1 MALTQN
7 TIDLQTLLTAV
18 QNLPEPEPAPEFTE
32 NGTFVAPSNTAWN
45 EVSINVP
52 EGDPELPQPSDWDT
66 ATFTT
71 DKNYKISSSYTLPAG
86 YILEIS
92 EGTRVVS
99 EAEEGAFLLQG
110 GITVYGGEFICRNP
124 LVADSSTYGQIT
136 LFYQGKATLGDTEN
150 LIISNE
156 AAETS
161 LELRGISKNL
171 QCTYVDRVDNY
182 GSIINSEIMSD
193 VNLYN
198 HGTIK
203 TTLMSGI
210 NIYGDENGV
219 VVLSDEYD
227 HGMLDVSNVQNNVI
241 FNFNSYLAPMSHEGV
256 FGNTIHSFNGENDV
270 DESTNTVR
278 EYTEGRYT
286 PWSGEIEVPIKMP
299 EKGSLI
305 SMDLGIG
312 NGSQQYRV
320 LRTDGTVAEVLAMYN
335 AEGQKFS
342 GKDVFGNDYASH
354 DLDNYLNQT
363 WYEALSSNA
372 KAAIVPKDITQDSW
386 YYGDSGDPDY
396 SGTCGEKVPGTG
408 NYTISKNSNDVRAVG
423 ERNVYAMSV
432 QEVIDYLS
440 DENVLVDKTAMLRN
454 QNIWKM
460 FFNVETKP
468 STSTFPWL
476 RSARADL
483 SNYAW
488 YIYSKE
494 GLLHT
499 QRAEFGGATRPAFQ
513 IDLSKIPF
521 TKEATN

>member
-32 NGTFVAPSNTAWN
+32 NGTFVAPSGTAWN

-71 DKNYKISSSYTLPAG
+71 DRNYKISSSYTLPAG

-92 EGTRVVS
+92 EGTRIVS
-99 EAEEGAFLLQG
+99 EAEEGAFSLQG

-161 LELRGISKNL
+161 LELRGVSKNL
-171 QCTYVDRVDNY
+171 HCYYIDRVDNY
-182 GSIINSEIMSD
+182 GSIIDSEIMSS

-203 TTLMSGI
+203 TTYMSGI
-210 NIYGDENGV
+210 SIYGDENGV
-219 VVLSDEYD
+219 IVLSDEYD

-241 FNFNSYLAPMSHEGV
+241 FNFSSYLAPTSREDV

-278 EYTEGRYT
+278 EYTEGKYA
-286 PWSGEIEVPIKMP
+286 PWSGEIEVVVEMP

-305 SMDLGIG
+305 SMDLG

-320 LRTDGTVAEVLAMYN
+320 LRTDGTVAEVLAMYDAGN
-335 AEGQKFS
+335 TMFSDGEGGS
-342 GKDVFGNDYASH
+342 GNDYASH
-354 DLDNYLNQT
+354 NLDTYLNQT
-363 WYEALSSNA
+363 WYETLSSNA
-372 KAAIVPKDITQDSW
+372 KTAIVPKSITQDNW
-386 YYGDSGDPDY
+386 YYGDSGNPDY
-396 SGTCGEKVPGTG
+396 SGTYGTSVPGTSS
-408 NYTISKNSNDVRAVG
+408 YTISKNGSDTRAIG
-423 ERNVYAMSV
+423 ERNIYAISI

-468 STSTFPWL
+468 SSPTYPWL
-476 RSARADL
+476 RSARTDRFDL
-483 SNYAW
+483 AW
-488 YIYSKE
+488 YV
-494 GLLHT
+494 
-499 QRAEFGGATRPAFQ
+499 GGSSGYLGDDIIDLNTAARPAFQ